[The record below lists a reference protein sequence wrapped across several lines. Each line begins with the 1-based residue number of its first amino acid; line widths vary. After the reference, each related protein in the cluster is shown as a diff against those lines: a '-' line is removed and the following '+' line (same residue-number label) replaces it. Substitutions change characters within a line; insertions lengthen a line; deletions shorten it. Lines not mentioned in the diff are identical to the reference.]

1 MSSNTQ
7 KGFENIA
14 LDFLDENFEFKPVAT
29 YDEDGDCVE
38 FLAKPD
44 DFYAERIDD
53 LVTVYYSQETN
64 EIVGS
69 LIKGVS
75 RYFQKLINSNF
86 PGFVVEIDD
95 GLVTLSHL
103 FLARMWERNLE
114 GQQKHIYKILQREA
128 EHANIRTPI
137 SKVS

>member
-1 MSSNTQ
+1 MSSNSQ
-7 KGFENIA
+7 KKFEDIA
-14 LDFLDENFEFKPVAT
+14 LGFLDKRYEFKPIAT

-38 FLAKPD
+38 FLVKPD

-53 LVTVYYSQETN
+53 LVTVYYSQETD

-75 RYFQKLINSNF
+75 KYFQQLINNKF
-86 PGFVVEIDD
+86 PGFTVEIDD
-95 GLVTLSHL
+95 GSVMLSHL

-114 GQQKHIYKILQREA
+114 DQQRHIYKILQQKA
-128 EHANIRTPI
+128 EHANVRTPI
-137 SKVS
+137 CKVA